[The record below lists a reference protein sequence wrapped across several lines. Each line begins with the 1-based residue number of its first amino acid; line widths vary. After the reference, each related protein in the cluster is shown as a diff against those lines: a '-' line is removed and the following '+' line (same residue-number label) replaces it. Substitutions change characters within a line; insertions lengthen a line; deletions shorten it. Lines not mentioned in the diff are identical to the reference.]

1 MTFPFVFFK
10 FIPLQIV
17 ISFCRF
23 FLFFI
28 TVSVIIIPTASAQAS
43 TDGLKELLQDLSNV
57 SVKLND
63 MNHSNDIISS
73 EWLGASPC
81 TLEDIRN
88 TEQRLG
94 ITLPEDLKSFYLT
107 SNGFLQPSYTQTS
120 VFPIAKVTRL
130 DIEEYLG
137 YNILKY
143 YPRDFVNKL
152 KSAFIIGDGD
162 NKHQYLLLVPDTN
175 QKSKWIYM
183 KYGSWMGGES
193 YYETITDYFGIM
205 FETTESLFIRKINE
219 PYFDKDKFL
228 RELLTCNWSVVF
240 NMSKTLLLN
249 NTSYYTGSY
258 DEILRT
264 MLLCC
269 NKMNTLDSFD
279 IFIHSQDLIDK
290 HGKQYSTWI
299 DTKFKERHQPYFRKS
314 KYNSYT
320 LFWNTNKVKDLS
332 VYIDTI
338 KSSPIMQDV
347 KKDSLYI
354 ITLNHYVLFNLF
366 NDRHYL
372 DYITVYQKGI
382 LAGTLTP
389 QTHLQAAI
397 IYAKLHK
404 HQEVF
409 NSIRRYYEFGND
421 NPMNPFLI
429 KELVPYMTKQNLSK
443 IYSLLKQ
450 KHFIK

>member
-23 FLFFI
+23 FLCFI
-28 TVSVIIIPTASAQAS
+28 TVSVIIIPTASAQTS

-120 VFPIAKVTRL
+120 VFPIAKITRL

-183 KYGSWMGGES
+183 KYGSWM
-193 YYETITDYFGIM
+193 
-205 FETTESLFIRKINE
+205 
-219 PYFDKDKFL
+219 
-228 RELLTCNWSVVF
+228 
-240 NMSKTLLLN
+240 
-249 NTSYYTGSY
+249 
-258 DEILRT
+258 
-264 MLLCC
+264 
-269 NKMNTLDSFD
+269 
-279 IFIHSQDLIDK
+279 
-290 HGKQYSTWI
+290 
-299 DTKFKERHQPYFRKS
+299 
-314 KYNSYT
+314 
-320 LFWNTNKVKDLS
+320 
-332 VYIDTI
+332 
-338 KSSPIMQDV
+338 
-347 KKDSLYI
+347 
-354 ITLNHYVLFNLF
+354 
-366 NDRHYL
+366 
-372 DYITVYQKGI
+372 
-382 LAGTLTP
+382 
-389 QTHLQAAI
+389 
-397 IYAKLHK
+397 
-404 HQEVF
+404 
-409 NSIRRYYEFGND
+409 
-421 NPMNPFLI
+421 
-429 KELVPYMTKQNLSK
+429 
-443 IYSLLKQ
+443 
-450 KHFIK
+450 